1 VNTLTISRDALQL
14 AVLNLCLVFLLKVLC
29 LTLSYLTI
37 RLGFQLFTA
46 GAKGQFKFSGA
57 FAGAKADLASVS
69 PGLLFVLLAIA
80 LAAYAIGVDKV
91 TTFEHRPAV
100 DVGPA
105 PEVPIPP
112 APTRAQ

>member
-1 VNTLTISRDALQL
+1 VNTLTISRDAVQL
-14 AVLNLCLVFLLKVLC
+14 AVLNLCFVFLLKALC

-37 RLGFQLFTA
+37 RLGFQLFIA
-46 GAKGQFKFSGA
+46 GAKGDFKFSGA

-91 TTFEHRPAV
+91 TTFEHQPA
-100 DVGPA
+100 GETIPA
-105 PEVPIPP
+105 PDVPLPP
-112 APTRAQ
+112 TPSTTR